1 MTGTNNRPDGT
12 IFSKIWF
19 SGLRTKSNRPLPIA
33 GFFNDGDGK
42 QNPPGET
49 LVAPPKNRF
58 SFSEPWGSLL
68 LHQGEP
74 KEKGGKALSFP
85 GSRNNAIKNIGFRAT
100 IAGSEP
106 HQILPGRQKIVKK
119 FNFLDL
125 PLAFFPPPPA
135 PESSKKYNFLK
146 TLRCALVLPPEIYKK
161 ANFFKNPPGIPLEP
175 GVDVP
180 HIIDGGG
187 KGVSDISE
195 VYYQTQRFVLHP
207 RATVLC
213 TNEWRHIHQVEHGL
227 FSRVLHKVVPTQKLW
242 KSKVSLEPFQS
253 IKQWVLIQ
261 WIRLTL
267 KNYEGSIG
275 W

>member
-68 LHQGEP
+68 LRQGKP

-100 IAGSEP
+100 IAGSE
-106 HQILPGRQKIVKK
+106 LLRSRPGRQKIVKK
-119 FNFLDL
+119 
-125 PLAFFPPPPA
+125 
-135 PESSKKYNFLK
+135 YNFLK
-146 TLRCALVLPPEIYKK
+146 TPRCALFKAPRISKK
-161 ANFFKNPPGIPLEP
+161 DNFFENLAPLSSPGSQALYLN
-175 GVDVP
+175 
-180 HIIDGGG
+180 DGGG
-187 KGVSDISE
+187 KGVRDISE

-207 RATVLC
+207 RATVPC
-213 TNEWRHIHQVEHGL
+213 TNEWRHIHRVEHGL
-227 FSRVLHKVVPTQKLW
+227 FSQVLHKVVPTQKLW

-253 IKQWVLIQ
+253 IKQWVSIQ